1 MQFILILAVAGFI
14 GWLLVRRRGSGSWED
29 LTEDQ
34 KAAVGALKDTN
45 GNLTKAGKKLGTSPQ
60 AVRSRADKAARK
72 LGEDDLYDKNT
83 M

>member
-1 MQFILILAVAGFI
+1 MQLVFVLIIAGLAVLFFA
-14 GWLLVRRRGSGSWED
+14 RRRGSGSWDD

-34 KAAVGALKDTN
+34 KAALNALKKTN
-45 GNLTKAGKKLGTSPQ
+45 GNLTKAGKKLGISSQ

-72 LGEDDLYDKNT
+72 LGEDDLYDKST